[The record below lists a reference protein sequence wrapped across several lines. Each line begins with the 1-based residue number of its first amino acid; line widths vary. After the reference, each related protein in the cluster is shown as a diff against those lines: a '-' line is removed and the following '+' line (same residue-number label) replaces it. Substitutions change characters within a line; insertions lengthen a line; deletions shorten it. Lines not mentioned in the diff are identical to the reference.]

1 MRLLLKSNKN
11 HTAHTQR
18 RNTEKEEGNKGRK
31 EEKELFDFVR
41 ESLGWTVDY
50 PWDNVAVAAT

>member
-1 MRLLLKSNKN
+1 MHVWCRKKRVR
-11 HTAHTQR
+11 TKKDAG
-18 RNTEKEEGNKGRK
+18 KEEGNKGRK